1 MIYHFRLI
9 LDTKEDVFRDIALE
23 ENASF
28 EDFHNAI
35 TQAFGFGGSEMAVF
49 YESNDNWEQG
59 NSISLFDMGDEE
71 SRRMSDMLLNDI
83 FPEHSKMLYIYDFLN
98 LWTFFV
104 ELIET
109 DEPKPGNT
117 YPLLLFSHGDV
128 PEQAP
133 EKSFTAEK
141 DDWSESHFEE
151 NGFDDDLYDD
161 PEDDWY

>member
-23 ENASF
+23 ENTTF

-49 YESNDNWEQG
+49 YESDDEWQQG
-59 NSISLFDMGDEE
+59 DSISLFDMGEDDA
-71 SRRMSDMLLNDI
+71 RRMSDVLLQDI
-83 FPEHSKMLYIYDFLN
+83 FPQLSKMLYVYDFLN
-98 LWTFFV
+98 LWTFFI

-117 YPLLLFSHGDV
+117 YPLLLFSHGEV
-128 PEQAP
+128 PEEAP
-133 EKSFTAEK
+133 DKTFEAEK
-141 DDWSESHFEE
+141 DSWSENDFDQNGLDDFEE
-151 NGFDDDLYDD
+151 
-161 PEDDWY
+161 PSDDWY

>member
-23 ENASF
+23 ENATF

-49 YESNDNWEQG
+49 YESDDEWQQG
-59 NSISLFDMGDEE
+59 DSISLFDMGEE
-71 SRRMSDMLLNDI
+71 DARRMSDTLLNDV
-83 FPEHSKMLYIYDFLN
+83 FSHTSKMLYVYDFLS

-104 ELIET
+104 ELIES
-109 DEPKPGNT
+109 DEPIPGNA

-128 PEQAP
+128 PEEAP
-133 EKSFTAEK
+133 EKTFKEEK
-141 DDWSESHFEE
+141 DQWDENNFDE
-151 NGFDDDLYDD
+151 NGVDDFDE
-161 PEDDWY
+161 PSDDWY